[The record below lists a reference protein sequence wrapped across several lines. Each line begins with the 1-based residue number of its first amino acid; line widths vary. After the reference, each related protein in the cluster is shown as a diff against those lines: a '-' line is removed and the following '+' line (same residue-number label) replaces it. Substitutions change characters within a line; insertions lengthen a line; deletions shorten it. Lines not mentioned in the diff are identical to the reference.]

1 MSSVPTEECVR
12 LTLLETLS
20 SSCAN
25 MFSCHRASSYRLQ
38 CAQRVLAAGVHS
50 KKKKKKNSKLTLC
63 LLCIIDSLRNPQ
75 PFEIPA
81 RKSAEENKK
90 VNVNYRDEVKVKR
103 RS

>member
-1 MSSVPTEECVR
+1 MSSVLTEECVR

-50 KKKKKKNSKLTLC
+50 VKKKKSKLTLC
-63 LLCIIDSLRNPQ
+63 LLFIIDSLRNPQ
-75 PFEIPA
+75 PFEIAA
-81 RKSAEENKK
+81 RKSVEENK
-90 VNVNYRDEVKVKR
+90 
-103 RS
+103 S

>member
-1 MSSVPTEECVR
+1 
-12 LTLLETLS
+12 
-20 SSCAN
+20 

-50 KKKKKKNSKLTLC
+50 KKKKSKLTLC

-75 PFEIPA
+75 PFEIAA